1 MHQGCAMHTVLIGLL
16 DESRNGFLHLSLGTI
31 MYVQGLWRVHKEIRD
46 SLLAFKEVM
55 TWVGRQA
62 EHLCIKKGSEDQKA
76 IKIGK

>member
-1 MHQGCAMHTVLIGLL
+1 
-16 DESRNGFLHLSLGTI
+16 

-62 EHLCIKKGSEDQKA
+62 ERLCIKKGSEDQKA
-76 IKIGK
+76 IKIG